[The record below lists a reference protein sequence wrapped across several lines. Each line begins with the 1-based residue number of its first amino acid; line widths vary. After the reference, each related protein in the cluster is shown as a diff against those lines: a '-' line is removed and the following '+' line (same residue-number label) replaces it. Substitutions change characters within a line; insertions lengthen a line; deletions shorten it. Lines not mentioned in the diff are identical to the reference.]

1 MMQVLLYL
9 GLYKSDLSQ
18 VSLLVRLVQIS
29 PEGIGQRL
37 FKFLEGRF
45 QLAQL
50 LLTKLYAQR
59 CPRPEEL
66 AL

>member
-1 MMQVLLYL
+1 MMKVIPDL
-9 GLYKSDLSQ
+9 GLYKAYLGQ
-18 VSLLVRLVQIS
+18 VSLLVRLVQIG

-59 CPRPEEL
+59 CPRSEEL
-66 AL
+66 TL